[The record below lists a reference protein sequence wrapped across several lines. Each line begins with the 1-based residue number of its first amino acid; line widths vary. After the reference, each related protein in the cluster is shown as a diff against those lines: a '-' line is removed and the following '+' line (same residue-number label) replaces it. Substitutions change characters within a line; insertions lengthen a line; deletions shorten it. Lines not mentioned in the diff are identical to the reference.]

1 MILNICIF
9 FLGKFAQRTNMTKV
23 MTKLI
28 KDPQVFF
35 DYLTSDEI
43 NVLDAR
49 FVSDEMIEI
58 HYENNE
64 NFIAANAKTNVVI
77 AAFTTAYARLK
88 LYGVLDMLQERVLYY
103 DTDSVIFVSKPN
115 DPEPPIGPYL
125 GELTDELGG
134 DYITAFVSGGPK
146 NYSYRTNTDK
156 VETKARGITLDCTAK
171 QKVNFNVIR
180 ALVYLHAQCHVTGRV
195 TVDIPFKITRDA
207 RSKNIETKRMKKDY
221 RIVYD
226 KRVII
231 DEYKTLP
238 YGY

>member
-1 MILNICIF
+1 
-9 FLGKFAQRTNMTKV
+9 MTKIE
-23 MTKLI
+23 LI
-28 KDPQVFF
+28 KDPQVYI

-64 NFIAANAKTNVVI
+64 NFIASNAKTNVVI

-88 LYGVLDMLQERVLYY
+88 FYGVLDMLQERVLYY

-115 DPEPPIGPYL
+115 DPEPPIGPYF

-156 VETKARGITLDCTAK
+156 VETKVRGITLDCTAK
-171 QKVNFNVIR
+171 QKVNFNVFVR
-180 ALVYLHAQCHVTGRV
+180 WCTFMPNVMS
-195 TVDIPFKITRDA
+195 RDA
-207 RSKNIETKRMKKDY
+207 SPSISHSKSQGMRGQ
-221 RIVYD
+221 
-226 KRVII
+226 
-231 DEYKTLP
+231 KTLERNA
-238 YGY
+238 